1 MSPNVPASIK
11 ARLLNQARKT
21 GEELELY
28 LVRYACERFLYRLG
42 ASPLRDR
49 YVLKGAAL
57 LALWVD
63 DPYRATRDLDLLAF
77 GASDAAS
84 IREVVETICGREC
97 AEDGLTFDATSVE
110 VTPIRAEDKYPG
122 QRAVLWAYLGKAR
135 IRLQVDFGF
144 GEGIS
149 PSAEDSE
156 YPTMLAGL
164 PAPRLRT
171 YPQVVT
177 LAEKLDAMVQLG
189 RRNSRMKDF
198 HDVWALST
206 EFAFDGRSLR
216 HAIVDCFARRGTPWT
231 PEAPEALG
239 SAFYRDDDLQ
249 ARWGAYLRAG
259 AFRAPP
265 PARFESIGE
274 RVRSFLGPVRESIV
288 ADEPF
293 ELEWRAG
300 GPWRQS
306 AGLGGEDE

>member
-1 MSPNVPASIK
+1 MTANVPASVK
-11 ARLLNQARKT
+11 ARLLNQARRR

-77 GASDAAS
+77 GASDPES
-84 IREVVETICGREC
+84 LREVVETVCEVEC
-97 AEDGLTFDATSVE
+97 PEDGLGFDLSSLE
-110 VTPIRAEDKYPG
+110 ITPLREEDKYPG
-122 QRAVLWAYLGKAR
+122 QRAVLRAHLGKAR

-144 GEGIS
+144 GDRIT
-149 PSAEDSE
+149 PPAEVGD

-171 YPQVVT
+171 YPTVVT
-177 LAEKLDAMVQLG
+177 LAEKLDAMVRLG

-198 HDVWALST
+198 HDVWALSS
-206 EFAFDGRSLR
+206 ELSFEGPALR
-216 HAIVDCFARRGTPWT
+216 EAIVACFERRGTTWT
-231 PEAPEALG
+231 PEAPEALR
-239 SAFYRDDDLQ
+239 SAFYGDADLQ
-249 ARWGAYLRAG
+249 ARWRAYLRAG
-259 AFRAPP
+259 AFRNPP
-265 PARFESIGE
+265 PAVFDAVGE

-288 ADEPF
+288 AGEPF
-293 ELEWRAG
+293 DADWTAG
-300 GPWRQS
+300 GPWRRR
-306 AGLGGEDE
+306 GLHGGKDV